1 MLRTLSTP
9 PGNPILLRI
18 RIHESSYSINIL
30 VITFMIYSQSLAER
44 SGRIMSDHPLSKPA
58 RPWRVI
64 AEEASHEFDSR
75 KMADLLRELNQALEE
90 QGVLGSGGP
99 GQEKKSA

>member
-1 MLRTLSTP
+1 
-9 PGNPILLRI
+9 
-18 RIHESSYSINIL
+18 
-30 VITFMIYSQSLAER
+30 
-44 SGRIMSDHPLSKPA
+44 MSDHPLSKPA

>member
-1 MLRTLSTP
+1 
-9 PGNPILLRI
+9 
-18 RIHESSYSINIL
+18 
-30 VITFMIYSQSLAER
+30 
-44 SGRIMSDHPLSKPA
+44 MSDHPPSKPA

-90 QGVLGSGGP
+90 QGVLRADGRSP
-99 GQEKKSA
+99 EKKSA